1 MALTKQQKAERA
13 KDYRLR
19 RVYGI
24 TFEEYLRLLSVQAGS
39 CAICKRQPRE
49 GKGLHVDH
57 KHQRRDRYLRGNE
70 KRSSVRGLLCWVC
83 NTAIGKFRDNSTK
96 MRAAADYIDNPPAK
110 KVIT

>member
-1 MALTKQQKAERA
+1 MRLTKQQKA
-13 KDYRLR
+13 KNGYLK

-24 TFEEYLRLLSVQAGS
+24 TLLEYGKILALQKMG
-39 CAICKRQPRE
+39 CAICGRPPTSKA
-49 GKGLHVDH
+49 LSVDH
-57 KHQRRDRYLRGNE
+57 KHQRGDAKRGGKE
-70 KRSSVRGLLCWVC
+70 KRPFVRGLLCWMC